1 MFTKSIRWRMQVW
14 QGFLLVCILSGFGV
28 TAFQLHRTNQF
39 RQMDEELE
47 RRVAALAGDVRGRP
61 PFGRPPGRSP
71 GEPGPD
77 KLRPFEPAPD
87 KPRPFD
93 HGPGFPPGGHPEMD
107 SRGPRGRLEEFFE
120 IREIRLSPRTA
131 SLFDQAETNDFYFAV
146 WTPGGKLKKQS
157 TNAPAELSLPGRLEA
172 DTRVHTRMRDAYRE
186 AVQFTEVGE
195 CLLAGR
201 RITGDLEALRRFAC
215 WLVAAGAVVLG
226 LGLGGGWWVATRAI
240 RPVEDISAAASR
252 ISAGSL
258 SERINVADTD
268 SELGRLAG
276 VLNSTFA
283 RLEAAFAQQ
292 KQFTAD
298 ASHELRTPIA
308 VLISEAQTALARERT
323 AAEYRETV
331 EGCLDTAQ
339 QMRRLTHSLLE
350 LARYDA
356 GQEPLERGP
365 FDLAERAR
373 ACLELVGPL
382 ARERGIQI
390 HSDLLPAATLGDVD
404 RLGQVIINLLTNAIY
419 YNRPNGEVRVGTRL
433 ENGAAILTVA
443 DTGQGIAAEE
453 LPHIFERFYR
463 GDKSRA
469 RAEGRSGLGLAIGK
483 AIVAAHGGSLEVSS
497 QLGAGTTF
505 TVKLP
510 R

>member
-1 MFTKSIRWRMQVW
+1 M
-14 QGFLLVCILSGFGV
+14 
-28 TAFQLHRTNQF
+28 
-39 RQMDEELE
+39 
-47 RRVAALAGDVRGRP
+47 
-61 PFGRPPGRSP
+61 
-71 GEPGPD
+71 
-77 KLRPFEPAPD
+77 
-87 KPRPFD
+87 
-93 HGPGFPPGGHPEMD
+93 
-107 SRGPRGRLEEFFE
+107 
-120 IREIRLSPRTA
+120 
-131 SLFDQAETNDFYFAV
+131 SLFDQAETNDFYFAI
-146 WTPGGKLKKQS
+146 WSPGGNLRKQS
-157 TNAPAELSLPGRLEA
+157 TNAPAGLSLPARPEA
-172 DTRVHTRMRDAYRE
+172 DTRIHTRMRDVYRE
-186 AVQFTEVGE
+186 AVQFTEIGE
-195 CLLAGR
+195 CILAGR
-201 RITGDLEALRRFAC
+201 RTTADLDALGRFAW

-226 LGLGGGWWVATRAI
+226 LGLGGGWWVASRAI
-240 RPVEDISAAASR
+240 RPVDDISAAASR

-283 RLEAAFAQQ
+283 RLEASFAQQ

-356 GQEPLERGP
+356 GQEPLERSR

-373 ACLELVGPL
+373 SCIELVDPL

-390 HSDLLPAATLGDVD
+390 HSDLLPAETLGDVD
-404 RLGQVIINLLTNAIY
+404 RLGQVIINLLTNAIH
-419 YNRPNGEVRVGTRL
+419 YNRPNGEIQVRTRL
-433 ENGAAILTVA
+433 ENNAAILTVA
-443 DTGQGIAAEE
+443 DTGPGINPED

-463 GDKSRA
+463 ADKSRA

-483 AIVAAHGGSLEVSS
+483 AIVTAHGGSLEVSS
-497 QLGAGTTF
+497 QPGAGSTF

>member
-39 RQMDEELE
+39 RQMDEDLE
-47 RRVAALAGDVRGRP
+47 RRVAALAGDMHGRP

-71 GEPGPD
+71 TEPAPDKPWLSEPG
-77 KLRPFEPAPD
+77 PD

-93 HGPGFPPGGHPEMD
+93 RGLGFPPGGRPELD
-107 SRGPRGRLEEFFE
+107 SRGPRGRLEDFFE
-120 IREIRLSPRTA
+120 TREVHLSARTM
-131 SLFDQAETNDFYFAV
+131 SLFDQTETNDFYFAV
-146 WTPGGKLKKQS
+146 WSPGGKLKRQS

-172 DTRVHTRMRDAYRE
+172 DTRIHIHMRDAFRE
-186 AVQFTEVGE
+186 AVQFSDVGE
-195 CLLAGR
+195 CILAGR
-201 RITGDLEALRRFAC
+201 RITADLDALRRFAC

-226 LGLGGGWWVATRAI
+226 LGLGGGWWVASRAI
-240 RPVEDISAAASR
+240 RPVEDISVAASR

-283 RLEAAFAQQ
+283 RLEASFAQQ

-356 GQEPLERGP
+356 GQEPLERSP

-373 ACLELVGPL
+373 ACLELVDPL
-382 ARERGIQI
+382 ARERGLQI
-390 HSDLLPAATLGDVD
+390 HGDLLPAETLGDVD

-419 YNRPNGEVRVGTRL
+419 YNRPHGEIRVRTHL

-443 DTGQGIAAEE
+443 DTGQGIAAED

-463 GDKSRA
+463 ADKSRA

-483 AIVAAHGGSLEVSS
+483 AIVTAHGGSLEVSS
-497 QLGAGTTF
+497 QPGVGTTF